1 MRKGKSIIG
10 LTITSEAEGA
20 ELGRVKDL
28 IFDHGTDELVG
39 LLVSE
44 RELFGLID
52 AKVIPWNQVRSIGA
66 NSVMV
71 PSENAVINAG
81 SDARISNIMGRDTAL
96 SGTTLRTTDGQDLGS
111 FADMYIDEST
121 GQVVGYEVSGGFFAD
136 SMSGKHYIAS
146 SPDIRIG
153 RDVALVPNEI
163 ADELAASRQ
172 NDPGGLKG
180 AALSAKDKVTET
192 YGNIASASI
201 EKQKE
206 FIVGKTASRDVIVS
220 ADKAG
225 SATDVSTV
233 DTNALPTMS
242 TAETTNSIPADTFAT
257 GTGSIVRTDIDDDT
271 VVFAS
276 SSGTIAETPISREV
290 STYAE
295 APTGTSSTRS
305 DAQDE
310 IIVRQ
315 GEVITREHA
324 DRAETAGVL
333 HQLLLAAGGD
343 VAGGL
348 IDSGKEKLGGVQD
361 KMSGVAGGV
370 QENAEEMAIGR
381 SAGREVNAA
390 DGSTIVAPGMIIT
403 SAIMDH
409 ARALGKE
416 KEVIA
421 SAGLG
426 AASQG
431 AETVKEQA
439 VGLWDS
445 IKEKAAELTGNAQ
458 EKKAEYD
465 AAAEQKKINNALGRP
480 VTRVILDP
488 QDHVIL
494 NTGDLITHAAIDR
507 SRDAGVLEVLLDSVY
522 TVDPEI
528 TPEMLRASEPGEAA
542 LPTQAQPSGG
552 PITATVSPDASQ
564 PAQSTPS

>member
-28 IFDHGTDELVG
+28 IFDDGTDELVG
-39 LLVSE
+39 LLISE

-71 PSENAVINAG
+71 PSETSVINAG
-81 SDARISNIMGRDTAL
+81 DDARISNIMGRDTVL
-96 SGTTLRTTDGQDLGS
+96 SGTTVRTTDGQDLGT
-111 FADMYIDEST
+111 FADMYIDETT

-153 RDVALVPNEI
+153 RDVALVPAEV
-163 ADELAASRQ
+163 ADELEAHRQ
-172 NDPGGLKG
+172 NEPGGLK
-180 AALSAKDKVTET
+180 AVALSAKDKVTET

-206 FIVGKTASRDVIVS
+206 FVVGKTASRDVIIS
-220 ADKAG
+220 ADKMVPA
-225 SATDVSTV
+225 SDVESIDTDP
-233 DTNALPTMS
+233 LPTMS
-242 TAETTNSIPADTFAT
+242 TTDMTNSIVPTDTFVT
-257 GTGSIVRTDIDDDT
+257 GTGDIVRTDIDDDP
-271 VVFAS
+271 VVFAP
-276 SSGTIAETPISREV
+276 SSGTIAETPISGNV
-290 STYAE
+290 STYPE
-295 APTGTSSTRS
+295 ANVGTSSTRS

-310 IIVRQ
+310 VIVRQ
-315 GEVITREHA
+315 GEIITRQHA

-333 HQLLLAAGGD
+333 GQLLVAAGGD
-343 VAGGL
+343 VAGGV
-348 IDSGKEKLGGVQD
+348 IDSGKEKFGEI
-361 KMSGVAGGV
+361 AGGA
-370 QENAEEMAIGR
+370 QGNAEEMAIGR
-381 SAGREVNAA
+381 PAGREVTAT
-390 DGSTIVAPGMIIT
+390 DGSTIVAPGMII
-403 SAIMDH
+403 SQGIMDH
-409 ARALGKE
+409 ARAMGKE

-421 SAGLG
+421 SAGAG

-431 AETVKEQA
+431 ADTVKEHA
-439 VGLWDS
+439 VGIWDS
-445 IKEKAAELTGNAQ
+445 IKEKTAELTGTAH

-465 AAAEQKKINNALGRP
+465 AAEEQKKINNALGRP
-480 VTRVILDP
+480 TTRVILDP

-507 SRDAGVLEVLLDSVY
+507 SREAGVLDVLLDSVY
-522 TVDPEI
+522 TADPEI
-528 TPEMLRASEPGEAA
+528 TLEMLRAREPGEAA
-542 LPTQAQPSGG
+542 LATQAEPTGG

-564 PAQSTPS
+564 PSQNTPSQN

>member
-10 LTITSEAEGA
+10 LMITSEAEGA

-28 IFDHGTDELVG
+28 IFDHGTDEMVG

-96 SGTTLRTTDGQDLGS
+96 SGTTVRTTEGQDLGT

-136 SMSGKHYIAS
+136 SMSGKHYIAN

-153 RDVALVPNEI
+153 RDVALVPTEV
-163 ADELAASRQ
+163 ADELEAHRQ
-172 NDPGGLKG
+172 NEPGGLKG

-206 FIVGKTASRDVIVS
+206 FVVGKTASRDVVIPAAKVA
-220 ADKAG
+220 ADVESIDTNSLPTV
-225 SATDVSTV
+225 SATD
-233 DTNALPTMS
+233 
-242 TAETTNSIPADTFAT
+242 TTSSAPNDTFVT
-257 GTGSIVRTDIDDDT
+257 GTGEIVRTDIDDDT
-271 VVFAS
+271 IVFAP
-276 SSGTIAETPISREV
+276 SSGTIAETPVSKEV
-290 STYAE
+290 STYAQ
-295 APTGTSSTRS
+295 APVETSSTRS

-310 IIVRQ
+310 ILVRQ
-315 GEVITREHA
+315 GEIITREHA

-333 HQLLLAAGGD
+333 GQLVIAAGGD

-348 IDSGKEKLGGVQD
+348 IDSGKEKLGGV
-361 KMSGVAGGV
+361 AGGA
-370 QENAEEMAIGR
+370 QGNAEEMAIGR
-381 SAGREVNAA
+381 PAGREVLAA

-403 SAIMDH
+403 QGVMDH
-409 ARALGKE
+409 ARALSKE

-431 AETVKEQA
+431 ADTVKEHA
-439 VGLWDS
+439 VGIWDN
-445 IKEKAAELTGNAQ
+445 IKEKTAELTGTAH

-480 VTRVILDP
+480 TTRVILDP

-507 SRDAGVLEVLLDSVY
+507 SREAGVLEVLLDSVY
-522 TVDPEI
+522 TADPEI

-542 LPTQAQPSGG
+542 LQTQAQPSGG

-564 PAQSTPS
+564 PAQSTPSQG

>member
-10 LTITSEAEGA
+10 LMITSEAEGA

-28 IFDHGTDELVG
+28 IFDHGTDEMVG

-96 SGTTLRTTDGQDLGS
+96 SGTTVRTTEGQDLGT

-136 SMSGKHYIAS
+136 SMSGKHYIAN

-153 RDVALVPNEI
+153 RDVALVPTEV
-163 ADELAASRQ
+163 ADELEAHRQ
-172 NDPGGLKG
+172 NEPGGLKG

-206 FIVGKTASRDVIVS
+206 FVVGKTASRDVVIPAAKVA
-220 ADKAG
+220 ADVESIDTNSLPTV
-225 SATDVSTV
+225 SATD
-233 DTNALPTMS
+233 
-242 TAETTNSIPADTFAT
+242 TTSSAPNDTFVT
-257 GTGSIVRTDIDDDT
+257 GTGEIVRTDIDDDT
-271 VVFAS
+271 IVFAP
-276 SSGTIAETPISREV
+276 SSGTIAETPVSKEV
-290 STYAE
+290 STYAQ
-295 APTGTSSTRS
+295 APVETSSTRS

-310 IIVRQ
+310 ILVRQ
-315 GEVITREHA
+315 GEIITREHA

-333 HQLLLAAGGD
+333 GQLVIAAGGD

-348 IDSGKEKLGGVQD
+348 IDSGKEKLGGV
-361 KMSGVAGGV
+361 AGGA
-370 QENAEEMAIGR
+370 QGNAEEMAIGR
-381 SAGREVNAA
+381 PAGREVLAA

-403 SAIMDH
+403 QGVMDH
-409 ARALGKE
+409 ARALSKE

-431 AETVKEQA
+431 ADTVKEHA
-439 VGLWDS
+439 VGIWDN
-445 IKEKAAELTGNAQ
+445 IKEKTAELTGTAH

-480 VTRVILDP
+480 TTRVILDP

-507 SRDAGVLEVLLDSVY
+507 SREAGVLEVLLDSVY
-522 TVDPEI
+522 TADPEI

-542 LPTQAQPSGG
+542 LQTQAQPSGG
-552 PITATVSPDASQ
+552 PITATVSPDDSQ
-564 PAQSTPS
+564 PAQSTPSQG

>member
-10 LTITSEAEGA
+10 LMITSEAEGA

-28 IFDHGTDELVG
+28 IFDHGTDEMVG

-96 SGTTLRTTDGQDLGS
+96 SGTTVRTTEGQDLGT

-136 SMSGKHYIAS
+136 SMSGKHYIAN

-153 RDVALVPNEI
+153 RDVALVPTEV
-163 ADELAASRQ
+163 ADELEAHRQ
-172 NDPGGLKG
+172 NEPGGLKG

-206 FIVGKTASRDVIVS
+206 FVVGKTASRDVVIPAAKVA
-220 ADKAG
+220 ADVESIDTNSLPTV
-225 SATDVSTV
+225 SATD
-233 DTNALPTMS
+233 
-242 TAETTNSIPADTFAT
+242 TTSSVPNDTFVT
-257 GTGSIVRTDIDDDT
+257 GTGEIVRTDIDDDT
-271 VVFAS
+271 IVFAP
-276 SSGTIAETPISREV
+276 SSGTIAETPVSKEV
-290 STYAE
+290 STYAQ
-295 APTGTSSTRS
+295 APVETSSTRS

-310 IIVRQ
+310 ILVRQ
-315 GEVITREHA
+315 GEIITREHA

-333 HQLLLAAGGD
+333 GQLVIAAGGD

-348 IDSGKEKLGGVQD
+348 IDSGKEKLGGV
-361 KMSGVAGGV
+361 AGGA
-370 QENAEEMAIGR
+370 QGNAEEMAIGR
-381 SAGREVNAA
+381 PAGREVLAA

-403 SAIMDH
+403 QGVMDH
-409 ARALGKE
+409 ARALSKE

-431 AETVKEQA
+431 ADTVKEHA
-439 VGLWDS
+439 VGIWDN
-445 IKEKAAELTGNAQ
+445 IKEKTAELTGTAH

-480 VTRVILDP
+480 TTRVILDP

-507 SRDAGVLEVLLDSVY
+507 SREAGVLEVLLDSVY
-522 TVDPEI
+522 TADPEI

-542 LPTQAQPSGG
+542 LQTQAQPSGG
-552 PITATVSPDASQ
+552 PITATVSPDDSQ
-564 PAQSTPS
+564 PAQSTPSQG